1 MLRSKIQLEEKIGGN
16 ANPIANK
23 NGWKF
28 CFTCQN
34 DDTLVRNRDTL
45 MILFKGY
52 LTMYHYGECSDYQ
65 NVVRKVRWNNDTM
78 ILFSKKKLF
87 VRKFEKALCGAFSN
101 KTCHIF
107 IASTASPCPSR
118 HP

>member
-1 MLRSKIQLEEKIGGN
+1 MILKLWCKGTNKRECYNGIN
-16 ANPIANK
+16 AEPL
-23 NGWKF
+23 
-28 CFTCQN
+28 T
-34 DDTLVRNRDTL
+34 TLVRNRDTL
-45 MILFKGY
+45 MILFERY

>member
-34 DDTLVRNRDTL
+34 DDTLSRNRDTL
-45 MILFKGY
+45 MIHFKGY
-52 LTMYHYGECSDYQ
+52 MAMYHYGEYSDYQ
-65 NVVRKVRWNNDTM
+65 NVVRKVRRNNDTM

-107 IASTASPCPSR
+107 IASTASPCPSHR
-118 HP
+118 P